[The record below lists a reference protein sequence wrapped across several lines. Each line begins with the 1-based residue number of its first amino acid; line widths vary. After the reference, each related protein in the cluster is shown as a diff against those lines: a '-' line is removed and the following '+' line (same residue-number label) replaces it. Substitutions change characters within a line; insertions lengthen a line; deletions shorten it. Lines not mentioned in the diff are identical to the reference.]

1 MVGGGQSS
9 KTLLDDTPD
18 LATNTAKVGNVSL
31 ARYRV
36 TEARRPPSLDMT
48 ATCASMTGRVGCR

>member
-1 MVGGGQSS
+1 MGGGQAS

-31 ARYRV
+31 TV
-36 TEARRPPSLDMT
+36 TPRRR
-48 ATCASMTGRVGCR
+48 AAGRGRSWT